1 MNLLILA
8 GALLA
13 YGGLAANG
21 LSIDRHY
28 ADIHGRGKEPDPRL
42 RLRCRMAGWLG
53 IVLSLAA
60 CVAARGWHTGPVLWC
75 GLLTVSAIALA
86 LLFQYRPALAPRLA
100 RAGALAAA
108 LLAALHALA

>member
-1 MNLLILA
+1 MNLLIMT

-28 ADIHGRGKEPDPRL
+28 ADIHGRSKEPDPRL
-42 RLRCRMAGWLG
+42 RLRCRSAGWLG

-75 GLLTVSAIALA
+75 GLLTASAIALA

-100 RAGALAAA
+100 WAGAMASVLLVALDVLA
-108 LLAALHALA
+108 